1 MVISFVA
8 QVRKCCKTGERLA
21 SLDNLSTKL
30 ECQPTSNNRKHQ
42 LFPRLNV
49 CRRADDFANL

>member
-30 ECQPTSNNRKHQ
+30 ECQPTSNNRNYFHG
-42 LFPRLNV
+42 
-49 CRRADDFANL
+49 